1 MKATAKFYATHPE
14 ARKKRLEYQA
24 DYNKRPEQLRKR
36 IELNKINRDRGQY
49 GDGDSRDMSHKPGG
63 RIVEESASKNRGSKT
78 NAPGDV
84 RSRGRLAG
92 KKKK

>member
-1 MKATAKFYATHPE
+1 MKATAKYYATHPE

-24 DYNKRPEQLRKR
+24 DYNKRPEQLKKR

-49 GDGDSRDMSHKPGG
+49 GDGDSRDMSHKKNG
-63 RIVEESASKNRGSKT
+63 RVVEESASKNRGSKS
-78 NAPGDV
+78 NSPGDV
-84 RSRGRLAG
+84 RARG

>member
-1 MKATAKFYATHPE
+1 MKGKTAKFYASNPE

-24 DYNKRPEQLRKR
+24 EYNKRPEQLKKR
-36 IELNKINRDRGQY
+36 MELNKINRDRGQY
-49 GDGDSRDMSHKPGG
+49 ADKDGKDMSHKKNG
-63 RIVEESASKNRGSKT
+63 RIVEESASKNRGSKS

-84 RSRGRLAG
+84 RARGT

>member
-1 MKATAKFYATHPE
+1 MKGKTAQYYASNPE

-24 DYNKRPEQLRKR
+24 EYNKRPEQLKR
-36 IELNKINRDRGQY
+36 RMELNKINRDRGQY
-49 GDGDSRDMSHKPGG
+49 ADKDGKDMSHKKNG
-63 RIVEESASKNRGSKT
+63 RIVEESASKNRGSKS

-84 RSRGRLAG
+84 RARGT

>member
-1 MKATAKFYATHPE
+1 MKGKTAKFYASNPE

-24 DYNKRPEQLRKR
+24 EYNKRPEQLKKR

-49 GDGDSRDMSHKPGG
+49 ADKDGKDMSHKKNG
-63 RIVEESASKNRGSKT
+63 RVVEESASKNRGSKS
-78 NAPGDV
+78 NSPGDV
-84 RSRGRLAG
+84 RARGT